1 AAVVAAREAYNALTS
16 AQKAYVTNLEKL
28 QQAESKIAE
37 LKAQAD
43 QEALDKAAAKLVAD
57 QIDALNVQSLN
68 DESAVVAAREAYNAL
83 TSAQKAYVTNL
94 EKLVAAETKIADLKA
109 EKEAQEAADK
119 AAAQAVTDAIA
130 ALNVD
135 SLDDEADV
143 VAARE
148 AYDALTD
155 TQKDL
160 VTNLAVL
167 KAAEQTILQL
177 KADYEAQI
185 EADKMLAQI
194 VTDQIDALNVQ
205 SLSNEP
211 AVVAARAAYE
221 RLTDAQKGYV
231 TNLDKLE
238 QAEATIADLTAQTE
252 KEAADKAAAKVVADQ
267 IDALNVQSLDDE
279 PDVVATREAYNA
291 LTADQKAYV
300 TNLGKLE
307 TAEQAIADLKNVV
320 PPVEILYGDVDGDGN
335 VSAADALEVLKA
347 VVGKSTLTD
356 DQTKAADTDG
366 NGKIEAGDALNILK
380 KVVNKIDKFPV
391 EK

>member
-1 AAVVAAREAYNALTS
+1 MTS